1 MNETIDLRSDTF
13 TKPSIAMKEFM
24 LNCEVGD
31 DVYGEDPTVNLL
43 ETTMAKLT
51 GKEAAL
57 FVSSGTQ
64 ANLLALLSHCQRG
77 EEYIC
82 GQEAHLYKYE
92 AGGASVLGGIQAQP
106 LVFERDGSL
115 NLELVKSVIKPE
127 DSHFARSKLLCL
139 ENTHDGK
146 VLTLK
151 YLEEA
156 QQFASEKKL
165 LLHLDGARVFNAA
178 VSLNIKVAEICK
190 YFDSVSLCLSKG
202 LGAPVGS
209 VLVGSVP
216 FIQEARRYRKMLGG
230 GMRQSGILA
239 AAGLFC
245 ISNHINDL
253 KKDHENS
260 KLLHDGLSLINEIKI
275 LSSDTNM
282 LFIQV
287 SQDIEQALLQY
298 LKENNILISGYG
310 QLRLVTH
317 RDVSSEDI
325 GRVIDVFR
333 CFFKIS

>member
-1 MNETIDLRSDTF
+1 MNEIIDLRSDTL
-13 TKPSIAMKEFM
+13 TKPSIAMKDFM

-43 ETTMAKLT
+43 EEKMAKLT
-51 GKEAAL
+51 GKESAL
-57 FVSSGTQ
+57 FVTSGTQ
-64 ANLLALLSHCQRG
+64 SNLLALLSHCQRG

-106 LVFERDGSL
+106 LVYEDNGSL

-146 VLTLK
+146 VLPLK

-156 QQFASEKKL
+156 QQFASENNL

-178 VSLNIKVAEICK
+178 VSLSIKLVDICK

-209 VLVGSVP
+209 VLVGPAS

-245 ISNHINDL
+245 ISNNINDL
-253 KKDHENS
+253 KKDHDNA
-260 KLLHDGLSLINEIKI
+260 KLLHEGLSTIEELEV

-325 GRVIDVFR
+325 HKVIDVFKD
-333 CFFKIS
+333 FFKTF

>member
-1 MNETIDLRSDTF
+1 MNEIIDLRSDTL
-13 TKPSIAMKEFM
+13 TKPSIQMKEFM

-43 ETTMAKLT
+43 EEKMAKLT

-106 LVFERDGSL
+106 LVFESDGSL
-115 NLELVKSVIKPE
+115 NLELVRSVIKPE

-146 VLTLK
+146 VLPLK

-156 QQFASEKKL
+156 QQFVSENNL

-178 VSLNIKVAEICK
+178 ASLNIKIVDICK

-209 VLVGSVP
+209 VLVGSTS
-216 FIQEARRYRKMLGG
+216 FIEEARRYRKMLGG

-245 ISNHINDL
+245 ILNNINDL

-260 KLLHDGLSLINEIKI
+260 KLLRDGLSSINEIEI

-282 LFIQV
+282 LFIKV
-287 SQDIEQALLQY
+287 SENIEESLLKY

-317 RDVSSEDI
+317 RDVSTKDI
-325 GRVIDVFR
+325 YKVIEVLKD
-333 CFFKIS
+333 FFKTY